1 MTRTTQI
8 LLLVLCAIAGL
19 VLLGGVVVES
29 LQSKISTRLE
39 RGWVLPPLELYSQ
52 GLPLTPGRRFPQ
64 EQIEAEMEK
73 RGLQAGRDYY
83 LENIEACAD
92 MTKLSFNE
100 KATRC
105 LWVRDPNLVVTWD
118 AEGWIVDLWKG
129 NPLAP
134 AAGAG
139 LFPQLITQ
147 FYDGQPIL
155 QQNAPRSEIP
165 LSCLQAVIAI
175 EDKDFLE
182 HSGVSATGTFRA
194 VIRNLKARR
203 FAEGGSTITQ
213 QLVKNFFL
221 TSKKTLRRKIEEQML
236 SLLLES
242 QMEKD
247 EILEMYLNVIYMG
260 QSGPYQVR
268 GFGSAAQVNFDKP
281 ISQLT
286 LPECALLAA
295 TINSPG
301 RFNPFEHPDAA
312 KSRRDLV
319 LRKMSEGGMISS
331 TESEEAINS
340 PLPKVAPAQRRTHAP
355 YFVMSALREFESW
368 EIDSEDGARLY
379 TTLDPESQAGLLGAV
394 AKVMPAVEKRVKK
407 PSAHPLQVAAIAV
420 DIQTAEVLALTGGR
434 DYRSTQ
440 FNRAID
446 SRRQIGSIVKPF
458 VFLPA
463 LRDSSPIAPVSDDP
477 FEWKTGKQVWKPKNY
492 EGKSY
497 PGNVPLFFAL
507 AHSLNIP
514 TARIGQQVGL
524 ETVID
529 ALRNAGVTSKI
540 PNLPSLTLGALELS
554 PMEVAQS
561 YLTLARMGSTERLHL
576 LSRAEDINGRVLFEY
591 QPSADEALDPVNT
604 AILVGM
610 MRQSMELGTGKVAR
624 LWGFDGAAA
633 GKTGTTS
640 DTKDAWFAGFTS
652 RLMVVVWV
660 GYDDNTAMGLTG
672 AGAALPVWVDIIK
685 GIQKPFQPT
694 DFAYPPG
701 VEKRAVQRD
710 DLLRDFPNLPDLPE
724 SIELVFGA
732 WAS

>member
-1 MTRTTQI
+1 M
-8 LLLVLCAIAGL
+8 
-19 VLLGGVVVES
+19 
-29 LQSKISTRLE
+29 E
-39 RGWVLPPLELYSQ
+39 RGYVLPPLELYSQ
-52 GLPLTPGRRFPQ
+52 GIPLSIGRQFPAD
-64 EQIEAEMEK
+64 QIETELER
-73 RGLQAGRDYY
+73 RGLSGGRDYY
-83 LENIEACAD
+83 LENIDACSEL
-92 MTKLSFNE
+92 TQLSFNE

-105 LWVRDPNLVVTWD
+105 LYMRSPALVVTWD
-118 AEGWIVDLWKG
+118 AEGWITDLWKG
-129 NPLAP
+129 SPLAP
-134 AAGAG
+134 ATSFG
-139 LFPQLITQ
+139 LLPQLITQ

-165 LSCLQAVIAI
+165 LACLQAVIAI
-175 EDKDFLE
+175 EDKDFLM
-182 HSGVSATGTFRA
+182 HRGVSATGTFRA

-221 TSKKTLRRKIEEQML
+221 TAKKTLRRKVEEQL
-236 SLLLES
+236 LALLLES
-242 QMEKD
+242 QMDKD
-247 EILEMYLNVIYMG
+247 AILEMYLNVIYMG

-268 GFGSAAQVNFDKP
+268 GFGSAAQVTFDKP

-301 RFNPFEHPDAA
+301 RYNPFEKAEAA

-319 LRKMSEGGMISS
+319 LRKMAEAEMISAA
-331 TESEEAINS
+331 EADEATKAV
-340 PLPKVAPAQRRTHAP
+340 LPKVAPAQRRSHAP

-368 EIDSEDGARLY
+368 EIESENGARLY
-379 TTLDPESQAGLLGAV
+379 TTLDPGAQSGLLGAV
-394 AKVMPAVEKRVKK
+394 TKVLPAVEKRVKK
-407 PSAHPLQVAAIAV
+407 PSAQPLQVAAIAV
-420 DIQTAEVLALTGGR
+420 DVRTAEVLALVGGR

-458 VFLPA
+458 VYWPA
-463 LRDSSPIAPVSDDP
+463 LRDSSPIAPVSDEP
-477 FEWKTGKQVWKPKNY
+477 FEWKNGKQVWRPRNY

-497 PGNVPLFFAL
+497 DGNVPMFFAL

-529 ALRNAGVTSKI
+529 TLRSAGVTSQI
-540 PNLPSLTLGALELS
+540 PNLPSLTLGTLELS

-561 YLTLARMGSTERLHL
+561 YLTLARMGATERLHL
-576 LSRAEDINGRVLFEY
+576 LSRAEDINGKILFEY
-591 QPSADEALDPVNT
+591 QPSNEQALDPVST

-610 MRQSMELGTGKVAR
+610 MRQSIELGTGKVAR
-624 LWGFDGAAA
+624 LWGFNDAAA
-633 GKTGTTS
+633 GKTGTTN
-640 DTKDAWFAGFTS
+640 DTRDAWFAGFTP

-660 GYDDNTAMGLTG
+660 GYDDNTTMGLTG
-672 AGAALPVWVDIIK
+672 AGAALPIWVDIMK
-685 GIQKPFQPT
+685 GIQKPFQPG
-694 DFAYPPG
+694 DFPYPDG
-701 VEKRAVQRD
+701 VEKRTIQRE
-710 DLLRDFPNLPDLPE
+710 DLLRDYPNLPDLPE
-724 SIELVFGA
+724 TMELVFGS

>member
-1 MTRTTQI
+1 MTRTTKI
-8 LLLVLCAIAGL
+8 LLLVLCLFGALI
-19 VLLGGVVVES
+19 LLGGVVYEN

-39 RGWVLPPLELYSQ
+39 RGYVLPPLELYSQ
-52 GLPLTPGRRFPQ
+52 GIPLAAGRRFPQ
-64 EQIEAEMEK
+64 ELVEAEMEK
-73 RGLQAGRDYY
+73 RGLHAGRDYY
-83 LENIEACAD
+83 LESIEACAD
-92 MTKLSFNE
+92 MTKLSFSE
-100 KATRC
+100 KAVRC
-105 LWVRDPNLVVTWD
+105 LWVRTPNLVVTWD

-129 NPLAP
+129 SPLAP
-134 AAGAG
+134 ASSTG
-139 LFPQLITQ
+139 LFPALITQ

-165 LSCLQAVIAI
+165 LACLQAVIAI
-175 EDKDFLE
+175 EDKDFLK
-182 HSGVSATGTFRA
+182 HVGVSATGTFRA
-194 VIRNLKARR
+194 FIRNLKARR

-221 TSKKTLRRKIEEQML
+221 TSKKTLRRKIEEQFL

-242 QMEKD
+242 QMDKD
-247 EILEMYLNVIYMG
+247 TILEMYLNVIYMG

-268 GFGSAAQVNFDKP
+268 GFGSAAEVVFDKP
-281 ISQLT
+281 ISQLS

-301 RFNPFEHPDAA
+301 RYNAFEHPEAA
-312 KSRRDLV
+312 KNRRDLV
-319 LRKMSEGGMISS
+319 LRKMAEGGMIAD
-331 TESEEAINS
+331 TEAEEAMKMA
-340 PLPKVAPAQRRTHAP
+340 LPKVAPALRRSHAP

-368 EIDSEDGARLY
+368 EIDSENGARLY
-379 TTLDPESQAGLLGAV
+379 TTLDPEAQAGLISAV
-394 AKVMPAVEKRVKK
+394 NKVMPAVEKRVKK
-407 PSAHPLQVAAIAV
+407 PSVQPLQVAAIAV
-420 DIQTAEVLALTGGR
+420 DIKTAEVIALTGGR

-446 SRRQIGSIVKPF
+446 SRRQVGSIVKPF

-463 LRDSSPIAPVSDDP
+463 LRDSSPVGPVSDDP
-477 FEWKTGKQVWKPKNY
+477 FEWKTGKQVWKPRNY

-576 LSRAEDINGRVLFEY
+576 LSRAEDINGNVLFEY

-610 MRQSMELGTGKVAR
+610 MRQSIELGTGKVAR
-624 LWGFDGAAA
+624 LWGYDGLAA

-640 DTKDAWFAGFTS
+640 DTKDAWFAGFTP

-672 AGAALPVWVDIIK
+672 AGAALPVWVDVIK
-685 GIQKPFQPT
+685 GIQKPFQPA
-694 DFAYPPG
+694 DFEYPTG
-701 VEKRAVQRD
+701 VEKRTIQKS
-710 DLLRDFPNLPDLPE
+710 DLLRDYPNLPDLPE
-724 SIELVFGA
+724 NIELVFGA